1 MCAGS
6 MGRPIVAY
14 VVIPDGSMGHW
25 GGTRTK
31 FLLRDQ
37 IPMVASDWLT
47 VSRTKNDGQGCK
59 THVPRP
65 PPRYFYP
72 ALSPLLGLLGLKTPA
87 HPQAAGPE
95 RREPLLQASNIPLPF
110 SPYQINRPDGRWCSG
125 QICLLFSL
133 FRFLLAFRERKP
145 WVPSSGTTA
154 GQVKPSSARVGE
166 GSSTSRYR
174 RRSEGYG

>member
-1 MCAGS
+1 
-6 MGRPIVAY
+6 MGR
-14 VVIPDGSMGHW
+14 W
-25 GGTRTK
+25 GGTGTK

-65 PPRYFYP
+65 SFPPRHFYP
-72 ALSPLLGLLGLKTPA
+72 TLSPLLGLLDIRTPA

-95 RREPLLQASNIPLPF
+95 KREPLLQASNIPLPF
-110 SPYQINRPDGRWCSG
+110 SPYQINRRDDRWHSE
-125 QICLLFSL
+125 QICLLFPL
-133 FRFLLAFRERKP
+133 FRFLLVVPERKP
-145 WVPSSGTTA
+145 WMPNYGTTA
-154 GQVKPSSARVGE
+154 AHGKPSSARVGE